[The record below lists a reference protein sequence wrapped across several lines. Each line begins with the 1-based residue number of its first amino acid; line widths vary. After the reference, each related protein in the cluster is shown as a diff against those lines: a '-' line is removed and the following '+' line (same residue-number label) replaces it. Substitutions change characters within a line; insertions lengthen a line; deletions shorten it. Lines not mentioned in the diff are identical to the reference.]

1 MNLLFSRDSW
11 NEILTTIRKNKTRT
25 IITIIGVLWGIF
37 LLIGLLGSAKAMEN
51 GFKFAF
57 GDFATNSIIMWAQST
72 SLPYKGFQQ
81 GRRIRLR
88 INDIETIKKEVPEI
102 KIIAPRNELGGFTT
116 APEVVYG
123 LKSYS
128 FTVYGDYPALSKV
141 DKKKMI
147 YGRFINKNDIKK
159 ERKVVVI
166 TEDVYKQLFEKDENP
181 LGKYIKI
188 NQIQF
193 QVVGLNKPSETTKI
207 DPEETLFMPFTTFQK
222 VFGQGDKIS
231 WMIIGLYD
239 DANAIE
245 VEKKIKSILNRKH
258 SVHPDDSRAFGGF
271 NLGEAFSKL
280 TNFLTGMKFL
290 TVVVGLATLLA
301 GVIGISAILLIAV
314 KERTREIG
322 IRRALGATPSEVR
335 NQILLESVFLTLVA
349 GIIGI
354 VVGVLLLAFLS
365 TIVSE
370 DSDFPFLN
378 PTVSFYTIFGALFI
392 MTFLGTLVGLI
403 PAYKAVSI
411 KPIEALRDE

>member
-11 NEILTTIRKNKTRT
+11 NEILTTVRKNKTRT

-37 LLIGLLGSAKAMEN
+37 LLIGLLGSAKGMEN
-51 GFKFAF
+51 GFKLAF
-57 GDFATNSIIMWAQST
+57 GDFATNSIIIWGQST
-72 SLPYKGFQQ
+72 SLPFKGFQQ
-81 GRRIRLR
+81 GRRVRLR
-88 INDIETIKKEVPEI
+88 INDIESIKKEVPEI
-102 KIIAPRNELGGFTT
+102 KVIAPRNQLGEWS
-116 APEVVYG
+116 APPEVVYG

-147 YGRFINKNDIKK
+147 YGRFINQNDIDK
-159 ERKVVVI
+159 ESKVVVI
-166 TEDVYKQLFEKDENP
+166 TEDIYKLLFDKDENP
-181 LGKYIKI
+181 IGKYIKI

-193 QVVGLNKPSETTKI
+193 QVIGLNKPSETIGI
-207 DPEETLFMPFTTFQK
+207 DPDETIFMPFTTFQK
-222 VFGQGDKIS
+222 VFSQGDKIS
-231 WMIIGLYD
+231 WMIAGLHP
-239 DANAIE
+239 DANTIE
-245 VEKKIKSILNRKH
+245 VENKIMSILKRRH
-258 SVHPDDSRAFGGF
+258 DIHPDDSRALGVF
-271 NLGEAFSKL
+271 NLGKAFKKI

-290 TVVVGLATLLA
+290 TVFVGLATLLA

-335 NQILLESVFLTLVA
+335 NQILLESVFLTLIA

-354 VVGVLLLAFLS
+354 VLGVLFLALLS
-365 TIVSE
+365 TLAGG
-370 DSDFPFLN
+370 DSDFPLLN
-378 PTVSFYTIFGALFI
+378 PTVSFYTIFGALFF
-392 MTFLGTLVGLI
+392 MVSLGTLVGLI